1 MLQPF
6 ERRMPG
12 SVRGQLVGLNVS
24 RGNRASLRLPNRRIV
39 RVGFETTLRGELK
52 EALYQEVELRGLVK
66 RWADLF
72 GIDPEFT
79 GDLSTTEHLEAN
91 RGEA

>member
-1 MLQPF
+1 M
-6 ERRMPG
+6 
-12 SVRGQLVGLNVS
+12 
-24 RGNRASLRLPNRRIV
+24 
-39 RVGFETTLRGELK
+39 
-52 EALYQEVELRGLVK
+52 YQEVELRGLVK
-66 RWADLF
+66 QDGDGRVFHIRAEEIGVLTKPEIRWADLF